1 VAQLGLVEINGKITC
16 DPELSDRN
24 QGKKEKYDESD
35 KYPSD
40 LQNRL
45 IYIDNE
51 RDREALLTKSYSKPG
66 ATDECPKNSNR
77 DSQSSLNPSK
87 PQTPIYNPNNDSH
100 DGSLEKRHR
109 KIARKTGVP
118 VFKRSTKA
126 PIIQE
131 MYKELDELGLDY
143 TESIPTF
150 RYQNFP

>member
-1 VAQLGLVEINGKITC
+1 MAQLGLVEINGKITC
-16 DPELSDRN
+16 DPSLSDRN
-24 QGKKEKYDESD
+24 NQEFQEKYCDPD

-45 IYIDNE
+45 ISIDNE
-51 RDREALLTKSYSKPG
+51 RERSLLTPKTQSKPG

-77 DSQSSLNPSK
+77 GSQSSLNPAL
-87 PQTPIYNPNNDSH
+87 PQTPTYNPNNDSH

-109 KIARKTGVP
+109 KPARKTGVP

-150 RYQNFP
+150 R